1 MKYVI
6 SGRRIY
12 PKPPEGMLRT
22 LCGAGNRPAK
32 RCKKGGAYMKKN
44 GQQLE
49 KEQLFS
55 AETAGEFFPEERS
68 KPSSTPHKDR
78 LKVKDKNFSKNFKS
92 EKTGENKSYF

>member
-1 MKYVI
+1 
-6 SGRRIY
+6 
-12 PKPPEGMLRT
+12 
-22 LCGAGNRPAK
+22 
-32 RCKKGGAYMKKN
+32 MKKN

-68 KPSSTPHKDR
+68 KPYSTPHKDR
-78 LKVKDKNFSKNFKS
+78 LKVKNKNFSKNFKS

>member
-1 MKYVI
+1 
-6 SGRRIY
+6 
-12 PKPPEGMLRT
+12 
-22 LCGAGNRPAK
+22 
-32 RCKKGGAYMKKN
+32 MKKN

-55 AETAGEFFPEERS
+55 AETAGGVFPAERA

-78 LKVKDKNFSKNFKS
+78 LKVKNKNFSKNFKS

>member
-1 MKYVI
+1 
-6 SGRRIY
+6 
-12 PKPPEGMLRT
+12 
-22 LCGAGNRPAK
+22 
-32 RCKKGGAYMKKN
+32 MKKN

-55 AETAGEFFPEERS
+55 AETAGEFFPEERP
-68 KPSSTPHKDR
+68 KLSSTSHKDR